1 MEKGE
6 TKAEII
12 EAAMN
17 LFASNGY
24 YETTMS
30 DIVEASDTS
39 KGTLYYYFENK
50 LELFETMINDVI
62 GEIYQQYLE
71 IVNLKIGVREK
82 LKRML
87 GVHAQFY
94 KENYELAYTIFMEG
108 QKIDLDCKQ
117 ELWKW
122 KDKFNKI
129 VGEVL
134 AEGIDQ
140 GILKARDPKLMTHSF
155 LGLTNS
161 FGPAMIEDDFEV
173 ELLVDYTLELFL
185 EGVGA

>member
-1 MEKGE
+1 LEKNE
-6 TKAEII
+6 TKTEIV

-39 KGTLYYYFENK
+39 KGTLYYHFENK

-62 GEIYQQYLE
+62 GRIYEQYLE
-71 IVNLKIGVREK
+71 IVSLDIGVKEK
-82 LKRML
+82 LRRML
-87 GVHAQFY
+87 AVHAEFY

-108 QKIDLDCKQ
+108 QKIDIDCKQ

-129 VGEVL
+129 VGDVIV
-134 AEGIDQ
+134 EGIDS
-140 GILKARDPKLMTHSF
+140 GVLKKRDVRLMTHSF

-173 ELLVDYTLELFL
+173 DLLVDYTLELFL

>member
-1 MEKGE
+1 MEKSE
-6 TKAEII
+6 TKMEII
-12 EAAMN
+12 GAAMS

-62 GEIYQQYLE
+62 GRIYDQYVE
-71 IVNLKIGVREK
+71 IVDLDLGVKEK

-87 GVHAQFY
+87 KVHAKFY
-94 KENYELAYTIFMEG
+94 NENYELAYTIFMEG

-129 VGEVL
+129 VGDVIV
-134 AEGIDQ
+134 EGIEE
-140 GILKARDPKLMTHSF
+140 GVLKDRDVRLVVHSF

-161 FGPAMIEDDFEV
+161 FGPAMIEDSFEV
-173 ELLVDYTLELFL
+173 DELVDYSLELFL

>member
-1 MEKGE
+1 MEKNE
-6 TKAEII
+6 TKREII

-30 DIVEASDTS
+30 DIVEASATS
-39 KGTLYYYFENK
+39 KGTLYYYFDNK

-62 GEIYQQYLE
+62 GRIYEQYLE
-71 IVNLKIGVREK
+71 ITGLDIDVREK
-82 LKRML
+82 LRRML
-87 GVHAQFY
+87 TVHAEFY
-94 KENYELAYTIFMEG
+94 KKNYELAYTIFMEG
-108 QKIDLDCKQ
+108 QKIDIDCKQ

-122 KDKFNKI
+122 KEKFNKI
-129 VGEVL
+129 VGDVL
-134 AEGIDQ
+134 VEGIDS
-140 GILKARDPKLMTHSF
+140 GVLKNRDVSLMTHSF

-161 FGPAMIEDDFEV
+161 FGPAMIEDDYEV
-173 ELLVDYTLELFL
+173 DLLVNYTLELFL